1 VGEVLY
7 YARKLVVRSWEGMSL
22 SYICWRLRQFVGKGS
37 HVVVVAEHEAQG
49 ESEQGAPL
57 ASLGEQRRTALS
69 LLGKERERENGG
81 DQNLNS

>member
-1 VGEVLY
+1 
-7 YARKLVVRSWEGMSL
+7 M
-22 SYICWRLRQFVGKGS
+22 
-37 HVVVVAEHEAQG
+37 VVAEHEAQG